1 VLFVAVVV
9 GLVAVGVVVG
19 VVAVVVVVVVVVAVV
34 VVVRNGSKS
43 KAGWLKR
50 SAPSSLKS
58 HKVAQ
63 EALLLSLVPKR
74 LHYAV

>member
-19 VVAVVVVVVVVVAVV
+19 VVVVVVVAVV